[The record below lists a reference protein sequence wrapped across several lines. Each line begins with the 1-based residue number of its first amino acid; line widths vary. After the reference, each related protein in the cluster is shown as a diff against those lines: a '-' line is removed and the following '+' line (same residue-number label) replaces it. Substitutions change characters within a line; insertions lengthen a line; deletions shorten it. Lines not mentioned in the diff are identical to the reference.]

1 MHLADTFSQNDLQC
15 IQATHVIIFFVSM
28 CVPWEFNPQPFA
40 LLMQCSTTEPQER
53 FVIAGIN
60 MQFLLWWKGLCFLL
74 FDWHIH
80 SLGEHTA
87 AVHTSEANTSKH
99 TVGSLLSILILK
111 AKSVC
116 HFSVKVSFSNFQTGK

>member
-1 MHLADTFSQNDLQC
+1 MG
-15 IQATHVIIFFVSM
+15 
-28 CVPWEFNPQPFA
+28 VPWEFNPQPFA
-40 LLMQCSTTEPQER
+40 LLTQCSTTEPQER

-99 TVGSLLSILILK
+99 TVGSLLGILILK
-111 AKSVC
+111 VKSVC
-116 HFSVKVSFSNFQTGK
+116 HFSVKVSIFPTFKQANKSYGN